1 MRDVFLSPPTPSL
14 HASSLSAILSFY
26 DNPSAAYVN
35 VSYNTILCVCVLLCV
50 CVCVCVCVWVFM
62 FKCMYVCV
70 CLTYTCVGVC
80 MFMFSSTHREQG
92 GGESLSLSAGY
103 PPCGLL
109 VLVVGRGVAL
119 IFYKIN
125 TLLMLKILAVKFC
138 IYIIHGNEIF

>member
-1 MRDVFLSPPTPSL
+1 MRGMRDVFLSPPPPPPP
-14 HASSLSAILSFY
+14 SLSAILSFY

-50 CVCVCVCVWVFM
+50 CVCVWVFM

-80 MFMFSSTHREQG
+80 MFMFSSTLREQG
-92 GGESLSLSAGY
+92 GSLSAGY

-109 VLVVGRGVAL
+109 ELVVGRGVAL
-119 IFYKIN
+119 IFYK
-125 TLLMLKILAVKFC
+125 KKYF
-138 IYIIHGNEIF
+138 FKS

>member
-1 MRDVFLSPPTPSL
+1 M
-14 HASSLSAILSFY
+14 H
-26 DNPSAAYVN
+26 
-35 VSYNTILCVCVLLCV
+35 V
-50 CVCVCVCVWVFM
+50 CVCVFDVYMCGSVYVHVFID
-62 FKCMYVCV
+62 
-70 CLTYTCVGVC
+70 TQ
-80 MFMFSSTHREQG
+80 RAG
-92 GGESLSLSAGY
+92 GSLSARY